1 MSFARGKFGIE
12 YTRRPTDEKS
22 HGLRWL
28 FVLIGILLVVSFII
42 ARLFTRQPPTRI
54 EPESRPSV
62 PSAPSM
68 PAPAAEPMGGTNRPA
83 AMPSTPPAAPR
94 APVVPS
100 QPKPVK
106 PVHPPPSP
114 PDPQASREAAKL
126 LDTVRQRPAAERIL
140 LEKLAAAERQ
150 GETVVAIDTIKR
162 LCDRPAVADLHPQL
176 WKRLG
181 QLNMQLLF
189 SERSSPWTAR
199 VTVKRGDSR
208 DRIARD
214 NRTTGA
220 ALERLNP
227 NVNWSRI
234 RPGNAVRVLQYPR
247 AVLVIHKRLGF
258 ADLSLRGNFF
268 HRYSFSGGAHAAVGV
283 YPVTS
288 EPGKSARA
296 LLRSLGVTFS
306 PENRA
311 DLEMFL
317 APESSINVSDQ

>member
-12 YTRRPTDEKS
+12 YTTRPVDEKS

-28 FVLIGILLVVSFII
+28 LVLLGILLVASFIL

-54 EPESRPSV
+54 ESEPRPPTPV
-62 PSAPSM
+62 
-68 PAPAAEPMGGTNRPA
+68 AEPTGGTDRPA
-83 AMPSTPPAAPR
+83 ATPPATPAAPAPR
-94 APVVPS
+94 SPVAPS

-106 PVHPPPSP
+106 PVHPPPAP
-114 PDPQASREAAKL
+114 PDPQASRDAAKL
-126 LDTVRQRPAAERIL
+126 LDTVRQRPATERVL

-150 GETVVAIDTIKR
+150 GELVVAIDTIKR
-162 LCDRPAVADLHPQL
+162 LCERPAVADLHPQL
-176 WKRLG
+176 WERLG

-208 DRIARD
+208 DRLARD
-214 NRTTGA
+214 NRTTGT

-234 RPGNAVRVLQYPR
+234 RPGNVVRVLQYPH

-258 ADLSLRGNFF
+258 ADLSLKGTFF
-268 HRYSFSGGAHAAVGV
+268 HRYSFTDGAHAAAGV
-283 YPVTS
+283 YPVTN
-288 EPGKSARA
+288 EPGKTARA

-306 PENRA
+306 QTDRA

>member
-1 MSFARGKFGIE
+1 MSFARGKFGVE
-12 YTRRPTDEKS
+12 YTPRSRDDKS

-28 FVLIGILLVVSFII
+28 VLLGILIVVSFVI

-54 EPESRPSV
+54 DPEPRPQTPV
-62 PSAPSM
+62 
-68 PAPAAEPMGGTNRPA
+68 AEPTGGTGRPA
-83 AMPSTPPAAPR
+83 APPPTTPAASAPR
-94 APVVPS
+94 APVASS
-100 QPKPVK
+100 QPKPAK
-106 PVHPPPSP
+106 PAHPPPAP
-114 PDPQASREAAKL
+114 PDTQASRDAAKL
-126 LDTVRQRPAAERIL
+126 LDTVRQRPAAERVL

-150 GETVVAIDTIKR
+150 GEIVVAIDTIKR

-176 WKRLG
+176 WERLG

-208 DRIARD
+208 DRLARD

-234 RPGNAVRVLQYPR
+234 RPGNVVRVLQYPR

-258 ADLSLRGNFF
+258 ADLSLKGTFF
-268 HRYSFSGGAHAAVGV
+268 HRYSFTGGAHATAGV

-306 PENRA
+306 PEDRA

>member
-1 MSFARGKFGIE
+1 MA
-12 YTRRPTDEKS
+12 
-22 HGLRWL
+22 
-28 FVLIGILLVVSFII
+28 
-42 ARLFTRQPPTRI
+42 
-54 EPESRPSV
+54 
-62 PSAPSM
+62 
-68 PAPAAEPMGGTNRPA
+68 
-83 AMPSTPPAAPR
+83 
-94 APVVPS
+94 PS

-106 PVHPPPSP
+106 PVHPPPAP
-114 PDPQASREAAKL
+114 PDPQASRDAVKL
-126 LDTVRQRPAAERIL
+126 LDTASQRPAAERVL

-150 GETVVAIDTIKR
+150 GEIVVAIDTIKR

-176 WKRLG
+176 WERLG
-181 QLNMQLLF
+181 QLNLQLLF
-189 SERSSPWTAR
+189 SDRSSPWTAR

-234 RPGNAVRVLQYPR
+234 RPGNVVRVLQYPR

-258 ADLSLRGNFF
+258 ADLSLKGTFF
-268 HRYSFSGGAHAAVGV
+268 HRYSFTGGTHAAAGV
-283 YPVTS
+283 YPVTR
-288 EPGKSARA
+288 EPGKSVRA